1 MSKLNKILLFFVF
14 ILLMALGVVLYWQK
28 IGFEK
33 PYYAVYLNTGDLYFG
48 RLNYFSNSSL
58 SDVYYIQRNP
68 EDRQNP
74 LSISKFENSFW
85 KPEGKI
91 YINDDMIVWKVR
103 LKKDSELLNYIKNPQ
118 AFQQFQPQQQSQS
131 TSSRQ

>member
-1 MSKLNKILLFFVF
+1 
-14 ILLMALGVVLYWQK
+14 MALGVVLYWQK

-103 LKKDSELLNYIKNPQ
+103 LKKTASC
-118 AFQQFQPQQQSQS
+118 
-131 TSSRQ
+131 